1 MNNTSASRHE
11 YYSTPALNAISRKVM
26 RNIAKGYVSPAEHK
40 GNHKDVRPVC
50 GPFRAMMNAGD
61 VLGRDYLQCDCPNPL
76 GSKTGS
82 NRDGVSERGCGVMIH
97 NYSTKSAPIANCNT
111 KYVYDS
117 SDYIKFKKL
126 QAQRLNFNPSK
137 TKSNSSGYIMQ
148 SLQRLR

>member
-61 VLGRDYLQCDCPNPL
+61 VLGRDYLQCDCPIPL

-82 NRDGVSERGCGVMIH
+82 NRDGVS
-97 NYSTKSAPIANCNT
+97 
-111 KYVYDS
+111 
-117 SDYIKFKKL
+117 
-126 QAQRLNFNPSK
+126 
-137 TKSNSSGYIMQ
+137 
-148 SLQRLR
+148 